1 VDSLTGAPADDQAP
15 DVPAPDA
22 GGGYEAQQLLIY
34 AREINA
40 MHQQQRE
47 QLQEVQ
53 RLYGDLQSKEQAR
66 LHLVNQ
72 LLSAQEGERRR
83 IARDIHDGPLQ
94 DLGVLLLSIER
105 GRRQI
110 ESGQIAEALAT
121 LSRLRADA
129 QATVSTLRELVSDLR
144 PAVLDTSGLLGAL
157 DFLAGRVGRE
167 TQMTIDVNSRLGSRL
182 HPQIETVVFRLVQ
195 EGLNNIRKHAQA
207 QNAWI
212 WLERVGDELHLEV
225 RDDGQGFTVEEAM
238 PRALAT
244 GHLGL
249 AGMYERAEAA
259 GGRLTVETAPGQGTV
274 LHFHLAFRGVDDPD
288 PAAPPA
294 PAP

>member
-1 VDSLTGAPADDQAP
+1 MDSPSDAPANDPTP

-47 QLQEVQ
+47 QLQELQ

-110 ESGQIAEALAT
+110 ESGQIADALAT
-121 LSRLRADA
+121 LGRLRADA

-225 RDDGQGFTVEEAM
+225 RDDGQGFAVEEAM
-238 PRALAT
+238 RRALAT

-274 LHFHLAFRGVDDPD
+274 LHFHLAFRGVDDPE
-288 PAAPPA
+288 PPA
-294 PAP
+294 PLAATP